1 MTAGAPAAAHG
12 PGRFDRLFYLGMS
25 VCIAVVVFVG
35 FAPTYYL
42 RASLSTEA
50 LPLHLHVHG
59 LLFSAW
65 IGLLVVQTWL
75 VAMRRTSWHRALGWG
90 GAVLA
95 ALVAAAG
102 TTAGIMTAR
111 REAAAGLEDA
121 ARAFLTIPILSILV
135 FSGLVA
141 AAVIARGRA
150 QAHKRLMLLATLS
163 ILDAPIARWPGAP
176 GALGVFVLVDLFVA
190 VAILYDVVSR
200 RRVHPAYLWGGAII
214 VAGQALRDPI
224 GHLAAWHAVARALI
238 G

>member
-1 MTAGAPAAAHG
+1 
-12 PGRFDRLFYLGMS
+12 
-25 VCIAVVVFVG
+25 
-35 FAPTYYL
+35 
-42 RASLSTEA
+42 
-50 LPLHLHVHG
+50 
-59 LLFSAW
+59 
-65 IGLLVVQTWL
+65 
-75 VAMRRTSWHRALGWG
+75 
-90 GAVLA
+90 VLA

-214 VAGQALRDPI
+214 VAGQTLRDPI